1 MAEKPKIYRLSGKK
15 ILLLLLFLM
24 SSAAQ
29 AQVFPENPPIPVK
42 VEVRNS
48 RFLNF
53 GSFTSGTTG
62 GTVTV
67 DYNGTRTATGDVFLL
82 NLGNS
87 PSSAIFDLT
96 ANPGTLI
103 SITIPANFI
112 LDGDGGTGG
121 QLRLDI
127 NMDHLSPGQSFI
139 TTALPPSTN
148 EILVGGTLTVGSDAQ
163 NPAGFYT
170 GTFSL
175 IFNYE

>member
-1 MAEKPKIYRLSGKK
+1 MTGNFVRNIFTGKK
-15 ILLLLLFLM
+15 ILLGIYLLIHTGV
-24 SSAAQ
+24 Q

-53 GSFTSGTTG
+53 GSFTGGVTG

-67 DYNGTRTATGDVFLL
+67 DYNGTRTSTGDVFLL
-82 NLGNS
+82 NLGN
-87 PSSAIFDLT
+87 PTSSALFDLT
-96 ANPGTLI
+96 ANPGTLVN
-103 SITIPANFI
+103 ITVPSDF
-112 LDGDGGTGG
+112 LLSGDGGTGG
-121 QLRLDI
+121 DVRLEI
-127 NMDHLSPGQSFI
+127 TMNHISTGQTFI
-139 TTALPPSTN
+139 TTVTPPLTN
-148 EILVGGTLTVGSDAQ
+148 EIEVGGTLHIGSEAQ